1 MRTPTQSAADT
12 QKVRRDVLGGKR
24 GDGHKR
30 DRRIRRPAADRIRLG
45 KPDPSLTGAA
55 GLVPFAN
62 YLDTELRLDVQ
73 LYDRFFDLKAGP
85 MVIYPMEAQL
95 RLLIDT
101 TAVGEQRVFGLEGWA
116 HDPLF
121 VWLAGGVIPS
131 VDTVYRDLARFD
143 EDHLALAEELMA
155 KHGLAL
161 VRKQRSGIAHLDI
174 DTTVMPLA
182 GSQEDAAVGYNP
194 HYHGRPSYHP
204 LLAVVAETGTCIG
217 AVLRPG
223 DAGFGGEE
231 ALVIG
236 SYIQRL
242 QGALGHSG
250 VVRVRIDS
258 GGDCAEIFAEIAQ
271 AHAFFIV
278 KARMTRDLCSAVAC
292 SAAWRTVDWDADGKP
307 TRQVAE
313 IDFQRKEWALRHQRF
328 RVIGVRSRERDSGK
342 QLYLWPELDFTVQV
356 FITNDPNGDADDLAY
371 EYDGRAG
378 IEPRIAELKYGW
390 GTDCFSSQD
399 FNANHALFL
408 LKLLSHNL
416 LRRYVAVEA
425 PELINWRVPWLRRA
439 LLCVPG
445 RLVRS
450 GRTWTLRV
458 QGNSMIYKLLN

>member
-1 MRTPTQSAADT
+1 MTTATNSTTST

-24 GDGHKR
+24 GDGDKR
-30 DRRIRRPAADRIRLG
+30 DRRIRRPDAERIRLG

-62 YLDTELRLDVQ
+62 YIDNELHLGTQ
-73 LYDRFFDLKAGP
+73 LYERFFDLKPGP
-85 MVIYPMEAQL
+85 LVIYPMEAQL
-95 RLLIDT
+95 RLLIDAT
-101 TAVGEQRVFGLEGWA
+101 VVGEHRVFGLEGWA
-116 HDPLF
+116 QDPLF

-143 EDHLALAEELMA
+143 EDRVAAAEELMA

-161 VRKQRSGIAHLDI
+161 VRKRRLGIAHLDI

-194 HYHGRPSYHP
+194 SYHGRPSYHP

-223 DAGFGGEE
+223 DAGFGGDE
-231 ALVIG
+231 ASVIG

-242 QGALGHSG
+242 QGALGRSG

-258 GGDCAEIFAEIAQ
+258 GGECTEIFAEIDD

-278 KARMTRDLCSAVAC
+278 KARMTPDLCSAVART
-292 SAAWRTVDWDADGKP
+292 AAWRAVDWDADGKS

-313 IDFQRKEWALRHQRF
+313 IDFQRKEWALQHKRF
-328 RVIGVRSRERDSGK
+328 RVIAVRSRERDSGK

-356 FITNDPNGDADDLAY
+356 FITNDPNGDADDLGY

-378 IEPRIAELKYGW
+378 IEPRIGELKYGW

-416 LRRYVAVEA
+416 LRRYVAAEA
-425 PELINWRVPWLRRA
+425 PELVHWRVVWLRRA

-445 RLVRS
+445 RLLRS
-450 GRTWTLRV
+450 GRTLTLRV
-458 QGNSMIYKLLN
+458 QGSSMIYKLLN